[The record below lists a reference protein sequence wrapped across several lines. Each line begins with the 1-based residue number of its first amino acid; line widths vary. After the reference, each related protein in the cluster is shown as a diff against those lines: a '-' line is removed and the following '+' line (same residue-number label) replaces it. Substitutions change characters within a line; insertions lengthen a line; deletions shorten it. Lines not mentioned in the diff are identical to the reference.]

1 MKFVQVRYPLSFALV
16 AVLALFGESAQAVD
30 APSRP
35 RTVVI
40 GLDMSKSNPLV
51 EDAAYAARVGQ
62 RTASEL
68 EALPLR
74 SHVMVRTFG
83 SYDIGANALKIDEVI
98 STRAK
103 PQAVA
108 DGIGALISAVPELV
122 AQGKLQAQGYTNVI
136 SFLENTSQLI
146 DCGAS
151 DVTVILLT
159 DGFEDSEY
167 AKLAS
172 GGSLPHPSQL
182 YPGCAELMMLGVGQG
197 GGSPTVT
204 KRIREQWA
212 AWAKAAGFQKYTG
225 LYDW

>member
-1 MKFVQVRYPLSFALV
+1 MRHTKVRRLFSFALV
-16 AVLALFGESAQAVD
+16 CAIAVSGASAGAVD
-30 APSRP
+30 APARV

-62 RTASEL
+62 RAASEL
-68 EALPLR
+68 DELPLR
-74 SHVMVRTFG
+74 SHVMLRTFG
-83 SYDIGANALKIDEVI
+83 SYDTSANALKIDEVI

-103 PQAVA
+103 PKAVA

-136 SFLENTSQLI
+136 SFLENTSQLV
-146 DCGAS
+146 DCDAS
-151 DVTVILLT
+151 DVTIILLT

-167 AKLAS
+167 AKLAR
-172 GGSLPHPSQL
+172 GGSLPHPASL

-197 GGSPTVT
+197 GGSPSVT
-204 KRIREQWA
+204 KRVREQWA
-212 AWAKAAGFQKYTG
+212 TWAEAAGFRKYTG

>member
-1 MKFVQVRYPLSFALV
+1 MRITQVRRLLSFALV
-16 AVLALFGESAQAVD
+16 CAVVMSSASAGAAD
-30 APSRP
+30 APARV

-68 EALPLR
+68 DTLPLR
-74 SHVMVRTFG
+74 SHVMLRTFG
-83 SYDIGANALKIDEVI
+83 SYDTSANALKIDEVI

-103 PQAVA
+103 PKAVA
-108 DGIGALISAVPELV
+108 DGISALISAVPELV

-146 DCGAS
+146 DCDAS
-151 DVTVILLT
+151 EVTVILLT

-167 AKLAS
+167 AKLTRS
-172 GGSLPHPSQL
+172 GSLPHPASL
-182 YPGCAELMMLGVGQG
+182 YPGCAELVMLGVGQG
-197 GGSPTVT
+197 GGSPSVT
-204 KRIREQWA
+204 KRVREQWA
-212 AWAKAAGFQKYTG
+212 GWAKAAGFQKYTG

>member
-1 MKFVQVRYPLSFALV
+1 MKAVQMRRLFSL
-16 AVLALFGESAQAVD
+16 AVLCAVAFSGAAWAVD
-30 APSRP
+30 EPSRP

-74 SHVMVRTFG
+74 SHVMLRTFG
-83 SYDIGANALKIDEVI
+83 SYDISVNALKIDEVI

-103 PQAVA
+103 PQAFA
-108 DGIGALISAVPELV
+108 EGIGALISAGHELV
-122 AQGKLQAQGYTNVI
+122 EQGKLQAQGYTNVI

-146 DCGAS
+146 DCNAS

-167 AKLAS
+167 ANLTK
-172 GGSLPHPSQL
+172 GGALPHPEAL

-204 KRIREQWA
+204 KRVREQWA
-212 AWAKAAGFQKYTG
+212 AWAEAAGFQKYTG